1 MFGASSFE
9 DIVAIATVTTMLN
22 LKFPAEG
29 SSSVFDLFMSKELL
43 Q

>member
-22 LKFPAEG
+22 LKFPADG
-29 SSSVFDLFMSKELL
+29 KWTVFDLFLSKALL
-43 Q
+43 A